1 MPSMDERLASL
12 DFHKEEMVQALGEL
26 IRIPAIGPEN
36 GGDGEFARSRIIKDM
51 LDHCGFDEV
60 EVLEVLDDR
69 VKLKSRPNIVAKK
82 KGKSDK
88 TVWFVSHMDTVPPG
102 DLQSWAHPPF
112 SPRLIDGKLFG
123 LGSEDNGQAL
133 IASIF
138 AAKLINDA
146 ASEPELGLGLVVVAD
161 EEMGSDKGIKFLLQE
176 GVFKQGDIIYVP
188 DFGVSDGSVIEV
200 AEKTIMWLK
209 VTVHGKQTHASTPNK
224 GLNAM
229 KVGSEL
235 VAFIVDYM
243 DRKYGKTN
251 AMYDPP
257 VSTYEPTKHL
267 LNVANINTIPGEDVF
282 FLDFRIL
289 PDYDPD
295 EIMKTMRWIADL
307 FEDKTSAKI
316 SIEIAQLTR
325 SGKPSSTDSPG
336 FRALA
341 ESIKSLRGFEPKA
354 GGVGGGTC
362 ANFFRLAGLEAY
374 AWQTIDE
381 VMHSPNE
388 YCKVDNLVADA
399 KVFAMVIA
407 KLCYPDQFTG

>member
-1 MPSMDERLASL
+1 MPSMEERLASL
-12 DFHKEEMVQALGEL
+12 EFHKEEMVQALGE
-26 IRIPAIGPEN
+26 IVRVPAIGPEN
-36 GGDGEFARSRIIKDM
+36 GGDGEFARSRMIKDM

-60 EVLEVLDDR
+60 EVMEVLDER

-82 KGKSDK
+82 KGKSDQM
-88 TVWFVSHMDTVPPG
+88 VWFVVHMDTVPPG
-102 DLQSWAHPPF
+102 DLKAWTYPPF
-112 SPRLIDGKLFG
+112 SPRLIEGKLYG
-123 LGSEDNGQAL
+123 LGTEDNGQAL

-138 AAKLINDA
+138 AAKLINDVA
-146 ASEPELGLGLVVVAD
+146 KGPELGLGIVVVAD

-176 GVFKQGDIIYVP
+176 NVFKKGDIIYVP
-188 DFGVSDGSVIEV
+188 DFGAPDGSIIEV

-251 AMYDPP
+251 ALYDPP
-257 VSTYEPTKHL
+257 ISTYEPTKHL

-282 FLDFRIL
+282 YLDFRIL

-307 FEDKTSAKI
+307 FEDKTGAKI
-316 SIEIAQLTR
+316 EIEIAQLTR
-325 SGKPSSTDSPG
+325 SGKPSSTESQG
-336 FRALA
+336 FKALA
-341 ESIKSLRGFEPKA
+341 GSVKMLRGFEPKA

-362 ANFFRLAGLEAY
+362 ANFFRLAGMEAY
-374 AWQTIDE
+374 AWSTIDE

-388 YCKVDNLVADA
+388 YCKVENLLADA
-399 KVFAMVIA
+399 KVFATVMA
-407 KLCYPDQFTG
+407 TLCYPGQFT